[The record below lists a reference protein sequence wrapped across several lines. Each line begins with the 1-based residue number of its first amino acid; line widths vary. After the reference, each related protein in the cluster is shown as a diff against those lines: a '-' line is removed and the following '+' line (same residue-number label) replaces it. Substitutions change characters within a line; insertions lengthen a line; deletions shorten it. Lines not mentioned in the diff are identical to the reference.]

1 MLNRILDKMPEIRMS
16 VISMLLKPQ
25 YLKIAIKLV
34 ADYNFDPEQ
43 FPLLMQTVIFNT
55 SNYFISKVFRA
66 EGHPDHMPLHK
77 VEDLF
82 TDRPRFL
89 IPLVEALLK
98 KSRKQRE
105 FAYDDEGE
113 EEFNPNYL

>member
-1 MLNRILDKMPEIRMS
+1 
-16 VISMLLKPQ
+16 
-25 YLKIAIKLV
+25 
-34 ADYNFDPEQ
+34 
-43 FPLLMQTVIFNT
+43 
-55 SNYFISKVFRA
+55 
-66 EGHPDHMPLHK
+66 MPLHK

-98 KSRKQRE
+98 RSRKQRE

-113 EEFNPNYL
+113 EEFNPNYLQQAKGIWVRNLLNMSEHVSDVVKE